1 MVPASA
7 AAAASAPARRV
18 IVETVNLTKWY
29 TNFWGRKTS
38 VNPSL
43 NNLNLKIYEGEVFG
57 LMGPNGSGKSTTIKL
72 LLGLVHAT
80 SGSVRVMDQA
90 PSNVEFK
97 KYIGYLPEETYLYR
111 FLNARETLRF
121 YGRLHGIPEAAL
133 KPRIEELIELVNL
146 GHAGDRPMGQ
156 FSKGMGRRLGL
167 AQALINDPQFVILD
181 EPTSGLDPIGIAE
194 VKQLIVKLKE
204 RGKTVLLSSHLLDQM
219 EEVCDRLTMLHLGV
233 TRVDSK
239 PVSEV
244 LSDPG
249 TTRIEAHN
257 LSAATLQAVRELIQR
272 ESGESPHI
280 GNSRRSLEN
289 LFLSIVRGESR
300 EAAPHPPTTPPP
312 PPSPPLNS
320 DKKGGA

>member
-1 MVPASA
+1 SQPSP
-7 AAAASAPARRV
+7 SGRRV

-38 VNPSL
+38 VKPSL
-43 NNLNLKIYEGEVFG
+43 SNLNLNIYEGEVFG

-72 LLGLVHAT
+72 LLGLIHPT
-80 SGSVRVMDQA
+80 SGTVKVMNQ
-90 PSNVEFK
+90 PPTNVDVK

-121 YGRLHGIPEAAL
+121 YGRLHAIPEATL
-133 KPRIEELIELVNL
+133 KTRIEELIELVNL

-167 AQALINDPQFVILD
+167 AQALINDPQFVIFD

-194 VKQLIVKLKE
+194 VKHLIVKLKQ

-219 EEVCDRLTMLHLGV
+219 EEVCDRITMLHLGV
-233 TRVDSK
+233 TRVDAK
-239 PVSEV
+239 PVGEV
-244 LSDPG
+244 LSDR
-249 TTRIEAHN
+249 TTYTIEAHN
-257 LSAATLQAVRELIQR
+257 ISPATLTAVRELIQR
-272 ESGESPHI
+272 EGGQVPSV

-289 LFLSIVRGESR
+289 LFLNIVKGE
-300 EAAPHPPTTPPP
+300 EDEELAPGAAPTPPSVAAAPSVP
-312 PPSPPLNS
+312 PP
-320 DKKGGA
+320 KGPG